1 MLCEDVR
8 TAAACDRTGDLVK
21 KLLTVATAA
30 LLLAVTG
37 CSKAPAP
44 TAATSSPQGSSSSVA
59 SPTSSVTSNAPTP
72 DGSATGTGTATPV
85 VVDQSSPEAAMTSW
99 LMAMFAGDT
108 GAVCSLMASQ
118 GKAIAEV
125 PQAVETCSSMIGTM
139 LEQLAPLADAFR
151 GLTIDGATITG
162 DTATFES
169 ATTQPAMAAQIIRS
183 FKAVHIDG
191 DWYVTEG

>member
-1 MLCEDVR
+1 MSGQAQREPG
-8 TAAACDRTGDLVK
+8 TGDLVK
-21 KLLTVATAA
+21 KLLTVAAA
-30 LLLAVTG
+30 TLLLAVTG

-44 TAATSSPQGSSSSVA
+44 TPATSSQPLSSSS
-59 SPTSSVTSNAPTP
+59 SPTSSLTSSAPTP
-72 DGSATGTGTATPV
+72 DGSATGTGTPV
-85 VVDQSSPEAAMTSW
+85 AVDQSSPEAAMTSW

-108 GAVCSLMASQ
+108 AAVCSLMASQ

-183 FKAVHIDG
+183 FKAVRIDG
-191 DWYVTEG
+191 DWYITEG

>member
-1 MLCEDVR
+1 
-8 TAAACDRTGDLVK
+8 VK
-21 KLLTVATAA
+21 KLLTVAAA
-30 LLLAVTG
+30 SLVLAATG

-44 TAATSSPQGSSSSVA
+44 TEATSSQQIPSSSVSSA
-59 SPTSSVTSNAPTP
+59 TFSATSSAPTP
-72 DGSATGTGTATPV
+72 STSVSGSGTPV

-99 LMAMFAGDT
+99 LMAMFGGDT
-108 GAVCSLMASQ
+108 EAVCSLMASQ

-139 LEQLAPLADAFR
+139 LEQLAPLADAFS

-162 DTATFES
+162 DTATFEN

-183 FKAVHIDG
+183 FKAVRIDG
-191 DWYVTEG
+191 DWYITEG

>member
-1 MLCEDVR
+1 MKRLLIV
-8 TAAACDRTGDLVK
+8 AAAS
-21 KLLTVATAA
+21 

-44 TAATSSPQGSSSSVA
+44 TAATSSQQLSPSSGS

-72 DGSATGTGTATPV
+72 DGSATGTGTPV
-85 VVDQSSPEAAMTSW
+85 VVDQSSPEGAMTSW

-108 GAVCSLMASQ
+108 AAVCSLMASR

-183 FKAVHIDG
+183 FKAVRIDG
-191 DWYVTEG
+191 DWYITEG